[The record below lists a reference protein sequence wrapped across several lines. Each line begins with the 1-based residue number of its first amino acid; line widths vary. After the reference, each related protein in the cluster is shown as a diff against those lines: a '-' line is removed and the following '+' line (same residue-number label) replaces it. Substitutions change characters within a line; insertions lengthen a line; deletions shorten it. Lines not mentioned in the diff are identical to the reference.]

1 MSPPNI
7 PPKRLGGTDFF
18 NIPPTL
24 SDLGGTHFLFPAT
37 LVGEPLFADFP
48 ANLEG
53 KSPDIPTKQG
63 YFAGESRFLSK
74 SPANRGCS
82 HQTWIPQQKN
92 GLEGSTTKILL
103 GRCSISPPIGGD
115 VPPKFPPHLS
125 EIDPFCWGFFL
136 SVPPYWGGSTTMVQP
151 KQANLN
157 QQPCEF
163 GGRKGAKSS
172 VDLTAG
178 WFDL

>member
-1 MSPPNI
+1 MVGYRGNKVIVVDFPPNRGGQIFQISPPNDFVSPPNI

-82 HQTWIPQQKN
+82 HQTWIPQQKF
-92 GLEGSTTKILL
+92 
-103 GRCSISPPIGGD
+103 CFGGD
-115 VPPKFPPHLS
+115 RPPKFCWEGVQFPPSNSPPTFLKS
-125 EIDPFCWGFFL
+125 TRFAGDFF
-136 SVPPYWGGSTTMVQP
+136 
-151 KQANLN
+151 
-157 QQPCEF
+157 
-163 GGRKGAKSS
+163 
-172 VDLTAG
+172 
-178 WFDL
+178 